1 MILILLGPPGIG
13 KGTQAAFLSDL
24 LKMHHVATGD
34 IFCKNF
40 KEKTQLG
47 KESKKFIAQ
56 GKLVPD
62 SITNQMVADY
72 LSTTSIL
79 LNFLLDGFPRNILQ
93 ACFLEE
99 FFAKSNLTLT
109 KVFYFNAGTQ
119 DLMNRI
125 VGRRICPNCGKVYH
139 LDNNPSKIPE
149 ICDKDG
155 QKLIQRQ
162 DDKPDTFLKRL
173 KVFKEETLPLVQ
185 YYRQKN
191 KLFEVDGMQNIS
203 QVTNLI
209 LKVLETEQK

>member
-1 MILILLGPPGIG
+1 
-13 KGTQAAFLSDL
+13 
-24 LKMHHVATGD
+24 
-34 IFCKNF
+34 
-40 KEKTQLG
+40 
-47 KESKKFIAQ
+47 
-56 GKLVPD
+56 
-62 SITNQMVADY
+62 
-72 LSTTSIL
+72 
-79 LNFLLDGFPRNILQ
+79 
-93 ACFLEE
+93 
-99 FFAKSNLTLT
+99 
-109 KVFYFNAGTQ
+109 
-119 DLMNRI
+119 MNRI